1 MKEVI
6 GMGEIARMLG
16 VVPETARQWCV
27 SKKIPAFRF
36 GENGRWKAYR
46 EDIAD
51 WIEGHRNASTG
62 DETPSSSEQSS

>member
-6 GMGEIARMLG
+6 GIGEIARMLG

-51 WIEGHRNASTG
+51 WIEAHRIATMG
-62 DETPSSSEQSS
+62 DETLSSSEQSS